1 MKVKVVVV
9 SPIVGNDFSYKASKD
24 PVSLDDDMAFDL
36 ALAGFVKWVNKKAYA
51 RKLEEHQNKLKKS
64 ADAAV
69 EANAILKKDRLE
81 TELNGLYN
89 DVVLKEAELNGVV
102 LDGEQIL
109 EMVEE
114 LKKRVLPIN
123 DGYFDLNSLGGDN

>member
-1 MKVKVVVV
+1 MSGTDGSKKVGD
-9 SPIVGNDFSYKASKD
+9 PIEVHEDAVLGYIKKGI
-24 PVSLDDDMAFDL
+24 
-36 ALAGFVKWVNKKAYA
+36 AGFKTQKEHDSFMKKREKAQT
-51 RKLEEHQNKLKKS
+51 E
-64 ADAAV
+64 ADAKQA
-69 EANAILKKDRLE
+69 ESDAIMNKENIE

-123 DGYFDLNSLGGDN
+123 GNYFDLNSLGGEK